1 MEDKNIFSKFTL
13 ETQTKYKKKQ
23 NKTCL
28 QGLLPW
34 EKYHGLLLCWKK
46 FYHGLLLCWKI
57 YSAEVSYTQ
66 NSDIREV
73 VIAIVW

>member
-13 ETQTKYKKKQ
+13 ETQAKYKNTKIQ
-23 NKTCL
+23 ISL

-34 EKYHGLLLCWKK
+34 A
-46 FYHGLLLCWKI
+46 CWKI
-57 YSAEVSYTQ
+57 YSAKMSYCQ

-73 VIAIVW
+73 RVLSTANNRDIHYSS